1 MNPFPMLRAELR
13 ALGWTAIAILVLVSL
28 ASAIGI
34 AINTGE
40 RALRK
45 SSAAAADDFPL
56 LIGAPGSPTQLV
68 MTTIFLQPEA
78 LPLMAGEILPRL
90 KADSRVR
97 DIAPVAFGDIAM
109 GYPIVGTSRDFALRW
124 GRLTPVEGRAF
135 ELPSRALTT
144 KPEALVGADVR
155 LSMGAEIT
163 PAHALAGMPH
173 TPGEAEPEEAEHRH
187 EGMTYRIIGRLPR
200 TGSPWDRAILV
211 PIEAVWATH
220 GLHADN
226 GQMPGVPA
234 LVVRPKSVADAYGL
248 RGTYR
253 QGGTMAFFPA
263 EVLVALYG
271 AMGEARTLLLAASLL
286 NAVLMFGA
294 ILLLFWAIAGL
305 RRQRY
310 AVLRALGAPRRF
322 ILLLVWLQAVVLIGG
337 GCLIG
342 LPAGWAL
349 TAVAGR
355 WMLGE
360 TGLALVL
367 SPDASDILV
376 VAILIGAASLLA
388 LIPALLAY
396 RQPVIAGLAK

>member
-13 ALGWTAIAILVLVSL
+13 ALGWTAIAILVLVGL

-56 LIGAPGSPTQLV
+56 LIGAPGSPTQFV

-78 LPLMAGEILPRL
+78 LPLIAGEILPRL
-90 KADSRVR
+90 KADPRVK
-97 DIAPVAFGDIAM
+97 DVAPVAFGDIAM
-109 GYPIVGTSRDFALRW
+109 GYPIVGTSRDLALRW
-124 GRLTPVEGRAF
+124 GRLTPMEGRAF
-135 ELPSRALTT
+135 ELPSRALMA
-144 KPEALVGADVR
+144 KPEAVVGADVR
-155 LSMGAEIT
+155 LALGSEIT
-163 PAHALAGMPH
+163 PSHAMAGMRH

-187 EGMTYRIIGRLPR
+187 EGMSYRIVGRLPR

-220 GLHADN
+220 GLHHGN
-226 GQMPGVPA
+226 GKTPGVPA
-234 LVVRPKSVADAYGL
+234 LVVRPKSVSDAYAL

-271 AMGEARTLLLAASLL
+271 ALGEARSLLLAASVL

-322 ILLLVWLQAVVLIGG
+322 ILLLVWLQALVLIGA

-342 LPAGWAL
+342 LPAGWGL
-349 TAVAGR
+349 TALASHWLR
-355 WMLGE
+355 AE
-360 TGLALVL
+360 TGLALTL
-367 SPDASDILV
+367 MPDASDILIIG
-376 VAILIGAASLLA
+376 ILIGAASLLA
-388 LIPALLAY
+388 LIPALMAY
-396 RQPVIAGLAK
+396 RQPVVTGLAK

>member
-1 MNPFPMLRAELR
+1 MNLLLGMNPFPMLRAELR
-13 ALGWTAIAILVLVSL
+13 ALGWTAIAILVLVGL

-68 MTTIFLQPEA
+68 TTTIFLQPEA
-78 LPLMAGEILPRL
+78 LPLMPGELLPRL
-90 KADSRVR
+90 KADPRAR
-97 DIAPVAFGDIAM
+97 DVAPVAFGDIAM

-124 GRLTPVEGRAF
+124 GRLLPTEGRAF
-135 ELPSRALTT
+135 ETNAESLI
-144 KPEALVGADVR
+144 GADVR
-155 LSMGAEIT
+155 LALGTEIT
-163 PAHALAGMPH
+163 PAHALTGTGH
-173 TPGEAEPEEAEHRH
+173 KPGEPEPEEAEHRH
-187 EGMTYRIIGRLPR
+187 TGMTYRIVGRLPR

-220 GLHADN
+220 GLHAEN
-226 GQMPGVPA
+226 GQTPGIPA
-234 LVVRPKSVADAYGL
+234 LVVRPKSIGDAYAL
-248 RGTYR
+248 RSTYR

-263 EVLVALYG
+263 EVLVTLYS
-271 AMGEARTLLLAASLL
+271 AMGDARSLLLVASAL

-349 TAVAGR
+349 TTFAGH
-355 WMLGE
+355 WMRAE
-360 TGLALVL
+360 TGLALTL
-367 SPDASDILV
+367 SPDFSDVLIIAS
-376 VAILIGAASLLA
+376 LIGAASLLA
-388 LIPALLAY
+388 LIPALFAY
-396 RQPVIAGLAK
+396 RQPVITGLTK